1 VLITVDGVGKDGIG
15 AGAGICWPG
24 EPLLKCEKRPAA
36 TVSPVSPFVAVWPPA
51 VSQALVHAASSAVAM
66 GLLTSVLP
74 PVISMMISTPS
85 TSIPSVY
92 SPCPS
97 ASNTIRSLMSSYL
110 LVKASRAS
118 NLRSIEPSASTL
130 EMAERSTRLMTS
142 GNDQSSSLLKDR
154 MSLSK
159 SAVLLSGAVVGI
171 VRSGG

>member
-1 VLITVDGVGKDGIG
+1 
-15 AGAGICWPG
+15 
-24 EPLLKCEKRPAA
+24 
-36 TVSPVSPFVAVWPPA
+36 
-51 VSQALVHAASSAVAM
+51 
-66 GLLTSVLP
+66 
-74 PVISMMISTPS
+74 
-85 TSIPSVY
+85 
-92 SPCPS
+92 
-97 ASNTIRSLMSSYL
+97 MSSYL